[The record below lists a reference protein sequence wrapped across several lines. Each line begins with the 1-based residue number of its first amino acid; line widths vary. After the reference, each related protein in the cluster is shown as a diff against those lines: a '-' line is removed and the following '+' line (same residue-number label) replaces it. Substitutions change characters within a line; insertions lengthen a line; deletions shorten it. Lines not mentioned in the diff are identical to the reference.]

1 MVIMDPY
8 VFFNHPVFQLWIFA
22 WKTILWWYP
31 LLAVYLL
38 WKVYFVYIQTN
49 WLKNLSWYLLEIKI
63 PKEISKS
70 PKAMEVILTQLHQT
84 SEGPLSDRYVKG
96 RTRPWFSLEMA
107 SFGGD
112 IHFYIRTE
120 AKFRNLVESIVY
132 SQYPGVEVSEA
143 EDYVYRVPFNMPG
156 SDWDIW
162 GIEFALTKPDAY
174 PIKTYIDYGLDKDP
188 KEEFKIDPL
197 TSVLELLGSI
207 GPKEQ
212 IWVQIPIMA
221 ARDRYPKPGYWFKKQ
236 SWKDIGRAEI
246 KKLTESEKKDDL
258 FGKIWRLTPGERA
271 VIEAV
276 EKSLSKY
283 GFDAGYRMLY
293 LAPKDYYVGTNVPR
307 LISSVKQYGSEDLNG
322 FKPGVTTS
330 FDYPWE
336 DFMNIRLNK
345 LKRRIFRDY
354 CQRNY
359 FYFPARSKILIF
371 NTEELATLYHFPG
384 LVASTPTLDRIASK
398 RGEPPANLPI

>member
-1 MVIMDPY
+1 MDPA

-22 WKTILWWYP
+22 WKTLLWWYP
-31 LLAVYLL
+31 LLAIYAL
-38 WKVYFVYIQTN
+38 WKVYFVYIQTK
-49 WLKNLSWYLLEIKI
+49 WLKNLAWCLLEIKI

-84 SEGPLSDRYVKG
+84 SEGPLSDRYIKG
-96 RTRPWFSLEMA
+96 RTRSWFSLEMA

-156 SDWDIW
+156 SDWEIW

-212 IWVQIPIMA
+212 LWVQIPIMA
-221 ARDRYPKPGYWFKKQ
+221 ARDRYPKPGHWFKKQ
-236 SWKDIGRAEI
+236 SWKDVGKAEI

-307 LISSVKQYGSEDLNG
+307 LISSIKQYGSEDLNG

-345 LKRRIFRDY
+345 LKKRMFRGY